1 MARISPYAALA
12 VLVAA
17 LVATPVVIAQAGAPA
32 SPAITTAQ
40 TSGGNAAADLDQCRN
55 GPMSD
60 PVVCTGSAWVN
71 GNANAIQAHYLEGD
85 SIVYRMRF
93 DNLALTSHTV
103 TIEWDSTQNGKHA
116 IDYLT
121 TYNRTEVG
129 ATPCSGVAGCAGATT
144 FPIPVDPF
152 VAADGV
158 SQVPGVFT
166 MYNGTITGASAY
178 VRAGSFAGNSQTSI
192 TITFTA
198 ANATPVL
205 AWSGHIS
212 TRADW
217 GFDNSAV
224 AISGSPYHM
233 RLLDLDGQGGNQDR
247 SLSTDAVV
255 FPATIT
261 IVKDALPDDATSFP
275 FTASGAEM
283 SPASFGLVDDGVH
296 PAARTRTFA
305 DLANFGSS
313 RTITEGA
320 LPTGWALTN
329 VHCSIATPS
338 GTKLGTVTPD
348 GDGAGPTATF
358 DLEEGNAATCTFTN
372 QFTKGNTETS
382 TAIHTGEDHAT
393 SVTSVPLGSTVHD
406 SATVSGTGFGA
417 PTGQVTFAWY
427 ATNDTCTG
435 TPANAGTVALTAA
448 VADPS
453 TSFGPLSAG
462 SYSFKAAYA
471 GDSNYDASDAACEP
485 LHVSKADTTLVTSIH
500 AGSDH
505 TTSLT
510 SAPLGST
517 VHDSATVSGTGY
529 GAPTGDVTFTWFTDR
544 DDCTGPSADAGT
556 VTLVGGVAHPSMS
569 FGPLPA
575 GAYSFRAHY
584 GGDANYNES
593 DADCEPLRV
602 TKADST
608 SVTSIHAGD
617 DHSTSVTSVPLGST
631 VHDSAIVSGNAFG
644 APTGDVTFT
653 WYTTASDCTGPADA
667 AGTVTLVAGVAD
679 PSTSFGPLAAGE
691 YSFRAH
697 YAGDA
702 NYRPSDAAC
711 EPLTVTK
718 ASTRTVTEIH
728 DGDEHVVTS
737 VAAGA
742 TVHDLATVSGTGL
755 GTPTGSVAFVWFAN
769 GSCDGTGTAAGTA
782 ELSAGIA
789 HPSDTRGPLAVGSY
803 SFRASYAGDR
813 NYESSVGECEPLD
826 VVKADASALTTIRDG
841 ADDSVAVTS
850 VGLGATVHDEATVT
864 GTALG
869 APTGTVTFTWY
880 STASDCSGPSTD
892 AGTVPLVGGHASP
905 STSFGPLGA
914 GQYSFRAHYNG
925 DTNYRAADAACE
937 PLSVDKADTSTST
950 VVHEG
955 NDHDTSVDAVPLGSS
970 VHDSATV
977 TGTAFGAPT
986 GTVTF
991 TWFTERDD
999 CTGASTAA
1007 GTVTLVSG
1015 TAHPSDTFG
1024 PLAAG
1029 TYSFR
1034 AVYNGDA
1041 NYGASTGPCE
1051 RLTVRK
1057 AASSTLTV
1065 IHRDGEHTN
1074 AVTSVPL
1081 GSSVHDRATVSGTGF
1096 AIPTGTVSFRW
1107 FTNGNCD
1114 GEGVAAGIVPLSAG
1128 VADPSSTEGPLAAG
1142 SYSFR
1147 ATYDGD
1153 ANYRPS
1159 VGDCEPLTVEKGDV
1173 TAVTTIHDGSHHAI
1187 TTVERGATVHDE
1199 ALVRGTPFGMPTG
1212 TVSFR
1217 WFSNG
1222 TCAGDGSAAGTLDLV
1237 DGLAH
1242 ASETRVPNSGG
1253 QFSFRATYGGDAN
1266 YRGAAAACEPLA
1278 VTAVDLAITK
1288 TDGGARP
1295 VVGQN
1300 TFTYTLE
1307 VDNLGP
1313 SDALSDATVVDVLP
1327 AEVEFVS
1334 YGALADGVT
1343 CESPSG
1349 RSLTCSVVNELLA
1362 VNDPPVQIAVVVRV
1376 VAGTTVAAITNVA
1389 IVTSPD
1395 DEAPCDV
1402 SATAITCNPSDTNN
1416 FASVTTPLTSVAGAV
1431 TESRSPGL
1439 AFTGS
1444 EGGRLAIL
1452 GVVLVAVGGGCLV
1465 GARRRRARAR

>member
-1 MARISPYAALA
+1 MARLSRLAALA
-12 VLVAA
+12 VMCAAVTVTPIVAA
-17 LVATPVVIAQAGAPA
+17 QAVTTGGTTAIATAQA
-32 SPAITTAQ
+32 SD
-40 TSGGNAAADLDQCRN
+40 GNAAADLDQCRN
-55 GPMSD
+55 GPMSA

-103 TIEWDSTQNGKHA
+103 TIEWDTTQNGNHA

-121 TYNRTEVG
+121 TYDRTEVN
-129 ATPCSGVAGCAGATT
+129 AAPCSGVSGCGGATT

-152 VAADGV
+152 VAAEGV

-166 MYNGTITGASAY
+166 MYNATITGVSSY
-178 VRAGSFAGNSQTSI
+178 TRTGSFAGNSQTSI

-261 IVKDALPDDATSFP
+261 ILKDPLPDDATSFP

-283 SPASFGLVDDGVH
+283 SPAAFTLVDDGAH
-296 PAARTRTFA
+296 PAARTRTFTN
-305 DLANFGSS
+305 LITFGGD
-313 RTITEGA
+313 RTVTEGA
-320 LPTGWALTN
+320 PPTGWALTN
-329 VHCSIATPS
+329 VNCSITTPS

-348 GDGAGPTATF
+348 GDGDGPTATF

-372 QFTKGNTETS
+372 RFTKGNTTTL
-382 TAIHTGEDHAT
+382 TAIHIDG
-393 SVTSVPLGSTVHD
+393 
-406 SATVSGTGFGA
+406 
-417 PTGQVTFAWY
+417 
-427 ATNDTCTG
+427 
-435 TPANAGTVALTAA
+435 
-448 VADPS
+448 
-453 TSFGPLSAG
+453 
-462 SYSFKAAYA
+462 
-471 GDSNYDASDAACEP
+471 
-485 LHVSKADTTLVTSIH
+485 
-500 AGSDH
+500 DH
-505 TTSLT
+505 TTPVT

-517 VHDSATVSGTGY
+517 VHDSATVSGTAFGV
-529 GAPTGDVTFTWFTDR
+529 PTGEVTFAWYTTNDT
-544 DDCTGPSADAGT
+544 CTGTPAGAGT
-556 VTLVGGVAHPSMS
+556 VALVAGVADPSTS

-575 GAYSFRAHY
+575 GSYSFKAAY
-584 GGDANYNES
+584 GGDADYDPSE
-593 DADCEPLRV
+593 AACEPLHV
-602 TKADST
+602 SKADTT
-608 SVTSIHAGD
+608 SVTSIHMGD
-617 DHSTSVTSVPLGST
+617 DHSTLVTAVPLGST
-631 VHDSAIVSGNAFG
+631 VHDSATVSGNGFG

-653 WYTTASDCTGPADA
+653 WYTTASDCTGPSST
-667 AGTVTLVAGVAD
+667 AGTVTLVTGVAD
-679 PSTSFGPLAAGE
+679 PSTAFGPLAAGE

-702 NYRPSDAAC
+702 NYHASDADC

-718 ASTRTVTEIH
+718 ARTSTVTEIH
-728 DGDEHVVTS
+728 DSDEHVVTS

-742 TVHDLATVSGTGL
+742 TVHDQAIVSGTGL
-755 GTPTGSVAFVWFAN
+755 GTPTGAVAFVWFTN
-769 GSCDGTGTAAGTA
+769 GSCDGTGTAAGTV
-782 ELSAGIA
+782 ELSGAIA
-789 HPSDTRGPLAVGSY
+789 HPSDTRGPLTVGSY
-803 SFRASYAGDR
+803 SYRASYAGDG
-813 NYESSVGECEPLD
+813 NYEASVGECEPLE
-826 VVKADASALTTIRDG
+826 VVKADTSALTSIRAAADG
-841 ADDSVAVTS
+841 SVAVTA
-850 VGLGATVHDEATVT
+850 VDLGTTVHDEATVT
-864 GTALG
+864 GTALR

-880 STASDCSGPSTD
+880 ATASDCSGPATD
-892 AGTVPLVGGHASP
+892 AGTVPLVGGRASP
-905 STSFGPLGA
+905 STAFGPLGA

-925 DTNYRAADAACE
+925 DENYHGAEAACE
-937 PLSVDKADTSTST
+937 PLSVDKADTTTST
-950 VVHEG
+950 VVHAG
-955 NDHDTSVDAVPLGSS
+955 NDHNTAVDAVALGSS

-977 TGTAFGAPT
+977 SGTAFGPPT

-1007 GTVTLVSG
+1007 GTVPLWSG
-1015 TAHPSDTFG
+1015 TAHPADSFG
-1024 PLAAG
+1024 PLATG

-1041 NYGASTGPCE
+1041 NYSASTGPCE
-1051 RLTVRK
+1051 PLTVRK
-1057 AASSTLTV
+1057 ATSSTVTA
-1065 IHRDGEHTN
+1065 IHRDGDHTT

-1081 GSSVHDRATVSGTGF
+1081 GSSVHDRATVAGSPF
-1096 AIPTGTVSFRW
+1096 AIPTGNLSFRW

-1114 GEGVAAGIVPLSAG
+1114 GEGTTAGSVPLSAG
-1128 VADPSSTEGPLAAG
+1128 ATDPSTTEGPLGAG

-1159 VGDCEPLTVEKGDV
+1159 VAECEPLTVEKGDV
-1173 TAVTTIHDGSHHAI
+1173 AALTTIHDGSHHAV
-1187 TTVERGATVHDE
+1187 TSVERGATVHDE
-1199 ALVRGTPFGMPTG
+1199 ALVRGTSFGMPTG

-1222 TCAGDGSAAGTLDLV
+1222 TCAGEGSPAGTRALV

-1242 ASETRVPNSGG
+1242 ASETRAPSAGE
-1253 QFSFRATYGGDAN
+1253 FSFRATYSGDAN
-1266 YRGAAAACEPLA
+1266 YRGADAACEPLS
-1278 VTAVDLAITK
+1278 VTMVDLAITK

-1295 VVGQN
+1295 VAGEG
-1300 TFTYTLE
+1300 TFTYTLI

-1313 SDALSDATVVDVLP
+1313 SDAKSDATVVDVLP
-1327 AEVEFVS
+1327 GELGFVAF
-1334 YGALADGVT
+1334 GTLVDGVT
-1343 CESPSG
+1343 CEPPSG
-1349 RSLTCSVVNELLA
+1349 RSFTCSVSKDLLA
-1362 VNDPPVQIAVVVRV
+1362 VDDPAVPIPVIVRV
-1376 VAGTTVAAITNVA
+1376 VAGTTVAEITNVA

-1402 SATAITCNPSDTNN
+1402 SPTTITCNPADTNN
-1416 FASVTTPLTSVAGAV
+1416 VASVTTPLAMVAGTV
-1431 TESRSPGL
+1431 TDAPSPGL

-1452 GVVLVAVGGGCLV
+1452 GVMLVALGGLCLV
-1465 GARRRRARAR
+1465 GSRRRRARAR